1 MRSPLRTIIVL
12 AGVLSLVAVAAIG
25 LLVADEGESAGS
37 DAGVAIGDLLRAP
50 ERYAGSMVTVTGEAS
65 EAYPPERI
73 PYAVVLGDETDD
85 ELLVVAQEPGVL
97 PNDLDVGGL
106 SAGPVVRAT
115 GRVLVVGRDRAV
127 GPVVLPEDG
136 LIERFAGKPA
146 LYATAVT
153 VVDD

>member
-1 MRSPLRTIIVL
+1 MRRLPTVLVL
-12 AGVLSLVAVAAIG
+12 AGVLTLVAGAAVG

-37 DAGVAIGDLLRAP
+37 DMGVTISDLLAAP

-65 EAYPPERI
+65 EGYPPARI
-73 PYAVVLGDETDD
+73 PYAVVLGDETDG
-85 ELLVVAQEPGVL
+85 ELLVVAQEPGLL
-97 PNDLDVGGL
+97 PHGLDVGGL

-115 GRVLVVGRDRAV
+115 GRVLIVGRDSAV
-127 GPVVLPEDG
+127 DPELLPEEG

-146 LYATAVT
+146 LYATAAA